1 MIEQIIA
8 LLRIDNFY
16 GISENIDIAK
26 GKYLLSDSFIV
37 NYKQGK
43 RGLLLKANTNGR
55 KESN

>member
-26 GKYLLSDSFIV
+26 GKYLLSDSFRV

-43 RGLLLKANTNGR
+43 RELLLKANQNGR